1 MTTPHSNRTTISVL
15 LLLLAGCSAADL
27 EEPEL
32 ASSTQA
38 VSVTSVATWKND
50 AIAAYTV
57 ILDDAGTWPS
67 ISGFATAELNR
78 RGLTAGLGAIVKS
91 VQDHAATEIPALTAA
106 AAAGQEIVNH
116 SWTHVPNAF
125 SGCDGIMVNACG
137 GGLGAAKEVN
147 EARTWLQ
154 DNLHTTVSFFI
165 YPYDYRNAD
174 VAAMVAANHIG
185 DRSGWGATGAMQ
197 GVNSA
202 QTGDY
207 NLAFE
212 LAGAQYLTLADLNG
226 YVDRAVASG
235 GWALREMHGVGDG
248 SWGNVSQSM
257 WTSHLDYVVSLRN
270 AGKVWMAGPSTVIK
284 YKHIRQGACGAPQLA
299 GNTLTFSGRASATC
313 ARYATVVSVVLQ
325 SSTSVSATQGGTA
338 LEVLSKGAGRWI
350 VNLDP
355 TRGDVTITGGSTC
368 TPTTCAA
375 QGKTCGTIANGCGGT
390 LTCGSCAA
398 GQSCSTANVCVGGS
412 SCSPTVAAYTFG
424 KCNATAVYNGKLYK
438 CLSQA
443 AGVNGEPTGCGTPGV
458 YCGSIAPDNIAW
470 GSVAWQLLQSCP

>member
-1 MTTPHSNRTTISVL
+1 MTTPHSNRTTVSVL

-27 EEPEL
+27 EEPDL

-212 LAGAQYLTLADLNG
+212 LAGAQNMTIADLNG
-226 YVDRAVASG
+226 YEDRAVASCG
-235 GWALREMHGVGDG
+235 CALREMHCVGD
-248 SWGNVSQSM
+248 
-257 WTSHLDYVVSLRN
+257 
-270 AGKVWMAGPSTVIK
+270 
-284 YKHIRQGACGAPQLA
+284 
-299 GNTLTFSGRASATC
+299 
-313 ARYATVVSVVLQ
+313 
-325 SSTSVSATQGGTA
+325 
-338 LEVLSKGAGRWI
+338 
-350 VNLDP
+350 
-355 TRGDVTITGGSTC
+355 
-368 TPTTCAA
+368 
-375 QGKTCGTIANGCGGT
+375 
-390 LTCGSCAA
+390 
-398 GQSCSTANVCVGGS
+398 
-412 SCSPTVAAYTFG
+412 
-424 KCNATAVYNGKLYK
+424 
-438 CLSQA
+438 
-443 AGVNGEPTGCGTPGV
+443 
-458 YCGSIAPDNIAW
+458 
-470 GSVAWQLLQSCP
+470 